1 MLYTLSTPKASL
13 IGSDTITGTPFAH
26 GLKVNLACLLLLAL
40 TACGGDGSTSP
51 APPAPPAPPQPTP
64 QPATPV
70 ATRIAIT
77 PASATLTAIGQTV
90 QLTAQVFDQND
101 NVMTGAAVTW
111 SSGNTGVASVSTAGL
126 ITAIK
131 SGTTRITARSGNAAQ
146 HAEVTVVQTPASIV
160 IDPNNATL
168 TAFGETVQLSARVLD
183 PDRFAIEGAGVT
195 WQSSDETVATVNAAG
210 LVTAVSN
217 GVAGIT
223 AAVGDISAKVD
234 VTVKQT
240 PASIVIDPEEATLA
254 AAGDTVQLNA
264 AVLDRNGH
272 AIEGAEVT
280 WESGDE
286 AIATVDG
293 QGLVTASGSG
303 TVEITARSGEVSSV
317 STVTVKGEVTDREA
331 LTALYQETNGDGW
344 TSNDNWLSDAPLS
357 DWYGVTATTA
367 GEVSRLD
374 LRRNNLQGPLPA
386 ELCHLAALVVMDLQ
400 YNDLTGNIPPEF
412 GLLANLTWLGLSG
425 NGLTGGIPPEIGQ
438 LTELSTLALDSTE
451 LTGPI
456 PPELGQLT
464 DLTWLSILNSQ
475 LSGNIPPELGQL
487 ENLTVLTLPGNEL
500 TGSIPPELGQLTSL
514 ERLSLTGNNLTG
526 TIPPELGQLVDL
538 THLELSSNRL
548 TGEIP
553 LELGQLTALTHLSL
567 TKNRLTGIIPPEL
580 AQLTELTKLGLDY
593 NELTGNIPTE
603 LAQLTRL
610 ELLYFD
616 RNELT
621 GNIPAELGQL
631 TNLRELWFNDNRLSG
646 SIPSELGQL
655 ANLQSLN
662 LQDNRLSGAIPP
674 ELGQL
679 IELRFLSFA
688 DNPGLS
694 GPLPDSFTALEKMTT
709 LALFNTDLCVPP
721 APDFRAWID
730 RIQST
735 TGVQYCSSP

>member
-1 MLYTLSTPKASL
+1 M
-13 IGSDTITGTPFAH
+13 TGTPFAH
-26 GLKVNLACLLLLAL
+26 GLKVNLACVLLLAL
-40 TACGGDGSTSP
+40 AACGGDGSTSP

-77 PASATLTAIGQTV
+77 PASATLTAIGQTA

-217 GVAGIT
+217 GTAGIT

-234 VTVKQT
+234 VTVMQT
-240 PASIVIDPEEATLA
+240 PTSIVIDPEEATLA

-293 QGLVTASGSG
+293 QGLVTAAGSGS
-303 TVEITARSGEVSSV
+303 VEITARSGEVSSV

-367 GEVSRLD
+367 GEVIRLN

-386 ELCHLAALVVMDLQ
+386 ELCHLAAVDGMDLRE
-400 YNDLTGNIPPEF
+400 NDLTGNIPPEF
-412 GLLANLTWLGLSG
+412 GLLSNLTWLGLSE
-425 NGLTGGIPPEIGQ
+425 NGLTGG
-438 LTELSTLALDSTE
+438 
-451 LTGPI
+451 
-456 PPELGQLT
+456 
-464 DLTWLSILNSQ
+464 
-475 LSGNIPPELGQL
+475 
-487 ENLTVLTLPGNEL
+487 
-500 TGSIPPELGQLTSL
+500 IPPELGQLTSL